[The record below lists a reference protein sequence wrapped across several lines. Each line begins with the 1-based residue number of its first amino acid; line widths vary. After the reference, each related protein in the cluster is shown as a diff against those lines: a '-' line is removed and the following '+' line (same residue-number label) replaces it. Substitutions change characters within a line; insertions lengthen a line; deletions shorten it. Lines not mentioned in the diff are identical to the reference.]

1 MALGIWEVLLL
12 LPMTMLLGAMN
23 VNDLVNVLISTF
35 KRGVLA
41 NLVPMLWYRKAQK
54 VKPI

>member
-1 MALGIWEVLLL
+1 MALGIWEVLLF